1 MNKEIKYL
9 LEVQKDKE
17 NKQITIQ
24 IKSIFGKILFEY
36 TKLNNTV
43 KDTLEV
49 AVKNN
54 VNLSNADLRDA
65 NLSNADLSNAILRY
79 ANLSNADLSNAIL
92 RYANLLN
99 ADLYNAN
106 LSNANLSNV
115 HLSSADLSSA
125 NLSNADLSNAI
136 LRYANLLNADLSKAN
151 LSNAI
156 LSNANLRYA
165 NLSNAEKIRKGV
177 IIDKPVRV
185 FKKCIKN
192 NIVELELLKGSIV
205 FSINNKKCRTNK
217 AKVIS
222 INGMCEKGLK
232 CCSSYSD
239 KFIYEVGK
247 MVEVKDFDLMYNVEC
262 SSGIHFFWTKEEAED
277 YDL

>member
-1 MNKEIKYL
+1 ME
-9 LEVQKDKE
+9 E

-24 IKSIFGKILFEY
+24 IKSIFGKVLFEY
-36 TKLNNTV
+36 TKLNNTF

-49 AVKNN
+49 AVN
-54 VNLSNADLRDA
+54 SNAYLRYAD
-65 NLSNADLSNAILRY
+65 LSNADLSNADLRYVNLSNADLYNANLRY
-79 ANLSNADLSNAIL
+79 ANLSNADLSET
-92 RYANLLN
+92 
-99 ADLYNAN
+99 
-106 LSNANLSNV
+106 
-115 HLSSADLSSA
+115 
-125 NLSNADLSNAI
+125 
-136 LRYANLLNADLSKAN
+136 
-151 LSNAI
+151 
-156 LSNANLRYA
+156 
-165 NLSNAEKIRKGV
+165 EKIRKGV

-222 INGMCEKGLK
+222 INGKCEKGLK
-232 CCSSYSD
+232 CRSSYNY

-247 MVEVKDFDLMYNVEC
+247 TLEVKDFDLMYNVEC

-277 YDL
+277 YHL

>member
-1 MNKEIKYL
+1 M
-9 LEVQKDKE
+9 KE

-36 TKLNNTV
+36 TKLNNTF

-49 AVKNN
+49 AVNSN
-54 VNLSNADLRDA
+54 TNLRYANLSNANLRYADLSNADLSNANLRYADLSNADLYNANLRYADLSKADLSNA
-65 NLSNADLSNAILRY
+65 NLSNADLSK
-79 ANLSNADLSNAIL
+79 ADLSN
-92 RYANLLN
+92 
-99 ADLYNAN
+99 
-106 LSNANLSNV
+106 
-115 HLSSADLSSA
+115 
-125 NLSNADLSNAI
+125 
-136 LRYANLLNADLSKAN
+136 
-151 LSNAI
+151 
-156 LSNANLRYA
+156 A

-222 INGMCEKGLK
+222 INGVCEKGLK
-232 CCSSYSD
+232 CCSSYDD
-239 KFIYEVGK
+239 KFIYEVDK
-247 MVEVKDFDLMYNVEC
+247 TVEVKDFDLMYNVEC

-277 YDL
+277 YVL

>member
-1 MNKEIKYL
+1 ME
-9 LEVQKDKE
+9 E

-24 IKSIFGKILFEY
+24 IKSIFGEILFEY

-49 AVKNN
+49 AVK
-54 VNLSNADLRDA
+54 S
-65 NLSNADLSNAILRY
+65 
-79 ANLSNADLSNAIL
+79 
-92 RYANLLN
+92 
-99 ADLYNAN
+99 NAN
-106 LSNANLSNV
+106 LSNANLSN
-115 HLSSADLSSA
+115 A
-125 NLSNADLSNAI
+125 NLSNADLRCANLYSANLSNAN
-136 LRYANLLNADLSKAN
+136 LFNANLYNAVLSNADLRRANLSDADLSNANLSNANLSKAN
-151 LSNAI
+151 LSNA
-156 LSNANLRYA
+156 NLD
-165 NLSNAEKIRKGV
+165 EKEKLRKGV
-177 IIDKPVRV
+177 IIDNPVRV
-185 FKKCIKN
+185 FKKCIGN

-232 CCSSYSD
+232 CYSSYNN

-247 MVEVKDFDLMYNVEC
+247 TVEVKDFDLMYNVEC

-277 YDL
+277 YRL

>member
-1 MNKEIKYL
+1 M
-9 LEVQKDKE
+9 KE

-24 IKSIFGKILFEY
+24 IKSIFGKVLFEY
-36 TKLNNTV
+36 TKLNNIL

-49 AVKNN
+49 AVN
-54 VNLSNADLRDA
+54 SNADLRYTD
-65 NLSNADLSNAILRY
+65 LSNADLSNADLSNADLSNANLRYADLSNADLRY
-79 ANLSNADLSNAIL
+79 ANLSNADL
-92 RYANLLN
+92 
-99 ADLYNAN
+99 
-106 LSNANLSNV
+106 
-115 HLSSADLSSA
+115 
-125 NLSNADLSNAI
+125 
-136 LRYANLLNADLSKAN
+136 
-151 LSNAI
+151 
-156 LSNANLRYA
+156 RYA
-165 NLSNAEKIRKGV
+165 NLSNAYLDEKEKLRKGV

-222 INGMCEKGLK
+222 INGKCEKGLK
-232 CCSSYSD
+232 CRSSYNY

-247 MVEVKDFDLMYNVEC
+247 TLEVKDFDLMYNVEC

-277 YDL
+277 YVL

>member
-1 MNKEIKYL
+1 M
-9 LEVQKDKE
+9 KE

-24 IKSIFGKILFEY
+24 IKSRFGGILLFEY
-36 TKLNNTV
+36 TKLNNTF

-54 VNLSNADLRDA
+54 ANLSKANLSNADLRYANLSNA
-65 NLSNADLSNAILRY
+65 NLSNADLFNANLSKANLSNADLRY
-79 ANLSNADLSNAIL
+79 ANLSNADLFN
-92 RYANLLN
+92 ANLSN
-99 ADLYNAN
+99 VD
-106 LSNANLSNV
+106 LSNANLSN
-115 HLSSADLSSA
+115 ADLPES
-125 NLSNADLSNAI
+125 
-136 LRYANLLNADLSKAN
+136 
-151 LSNAI
+151 
-156 LSNANLRYA
+156 
-165 NLSNAEKIRKGV
+165 EKIRKGV

-232 CCSSYSD
+232 CSSVYD
-239 KFIYEVGK
+239 RNFIYEVGK
-247 MVEVKDFDLMYNVEC
+247 TVEVKDFDLMYNVEC

-277 YDL
+277 YKL

>member
-1 MNKEIKYL
+1 M
-9 LEVQKDKE
+9 KE

-24 IKSIFGKILFEY
+24 IKSIFGEILFEY

-49 AVKNN
+49 AVNHNAKLYNAD
-54 VNLSNADLRDA
+54 LSNADLRYVNLYNAKLYNA
-65 NLSNADLSNAILRY
+65 NLSNADLSNADLRY
-79 ANLSNADLSNAIL
+79 ANLYNAK
-92 RYANLLN
+92 
-99 ADLYNAN
+99 LYNF
-106 LSNANLSNV
+106 
-115 HLSSADLSSA
+115 
-125 NLSNADLSNAI
+125 
-136 LRYANLLNADLSKAN
+136 
-151 LSNAI
+151 
-156 LSNANLRYA
+156 
-165 NLSNAEKIRKGV
+165 EKLRKGV

-185 FKKCIKN
+185 FKKCIGN

-232 CCSSYSD
+232 CRSSFD
-239 KFIYEVGK
+239 NKFIYKVGK
-247 MVEVKDFDLMYNVEC
+247 TVEVKDFDLMYNVEC

-277 YDL
+277 YSL

>member
-1 MNKEIKYL
+1 M
-9 LEVQKDKE
+9 KE

-24 IKSIFGKILFEY
+24 IKSIFGKVLFEY

-54 VNLSNADLRDA
+54 
-65 NLSNADLSNAILRY
+65 
-79 ANLSNADLSNAIL
+79 
-92 RYANLLN
+92 
-99 ADLYNAN
+99 AN
-106 LSNANLSNV
+106 LSNANLSN
-115 HLSSADLSSA
+115 ADLRYAYLSNA
-125 NLSNADLSNAI
+125 YLSNADL
-136 LRYANLLNADLSKAN
+136 RYAD
-151 LSNAI
+151 
-156 LSNANLRYA
+156 LSNANLT
-165 NLSNAEKIRKGV
+165 NDEKIRKGV

-217 AKVIS
+217 VKVIS
-222 INGMCEKGLK
+222 INGKCEKGLK
-232 CCSSYSD
+232 CRSSYNY

-247 MVEVKDFDLMYNVEC
+247 TLEVKDFDLMYNVEC

-277 YDL
+277 YVL

>member
-1 MNKEIKYL
+1 MKK
-9 LEVQKDKE
+9 

-24 IKSIFGKILFEY
+24 IKSIFEEILFEY
-36 TKLNNTV
+36 TKLNNTA
-43 KDTLEV
+43 KDTLEI
-49 AVKNN
+49 AVKSNA
-54 VNLSNADLRDA
+54 NLKYADLRYT
-65 NLSNADLSNAILRY
+65 NLS
-79 ANLSNADLSNAIL
+79 
-92 RYANLLN
+92 N

-106 LSNANLSNV
+106 LRY
-115 HLSSADLSSA
+115 ADLFD
-125 NLSNADLSNAI
+125 AD
-136 LRYANLLNADLSKAN
+136 
-151 LSNAI
+151 

-165 NLSNAEKIRKGV
+165 NLSKANLGYAGLSNADLSNADLSNVNLSNTDLSNAEKIRKGV

-192 NIVELELLKGSIV
+192 TIVELELLKGSIV

-222 INGMCEKGLK
+222 INGKCEKGLK
-232 CCSSYSD
+232 CCSSYNN

-247 MVEVKDFDLMYNVEC
+247 TVEVKDFDLMYNVEC

-277 YDL
+277 YVL

>member
-1 MNKEIKYL
+1 ME
-9 LEVQKDKE
+9 E

-24 IKSIFGKILFEY
+24 IKSIFGKVLFEY

-54 VNLSNADLRDA
+54 ADLT
-65 NLSNADLSNAILRY
+65 NADLSNANLFNTILYNADLRY
-79 ANLSNADLSNAIL
+79 ANLYNADLTNADLTKADL
-92 RYANLLN
+92 RYANLYN
-99 ADLYNAN
+99 ADL
-106 LSNANLSNV
+106 
-115 HLSSADLSSA
+115 D
-125 NLSNADLSNAI
+125 
-136 LRYANLLNADLSKAN
+136 
-151 LSNAI
+151 
-156 LSNANLRYA
+156 
-165 NLSNAEKIRKGV
+165 EKEKLRKGV

-222 INGMCEKGLK
+222 INGVCEKGLK
-232 CCSSYSD
+232 CCSLCND
-239 KFIYEVGK
+239 KFIYEVDK
-247 MVEVKDFDLMYNVEC
+247 TVEVKDFDLMYNVEC
-262 SSGIHFFWTKEEAED
+262 GSGIHFFWTKEEAED
-277 YDL
+277 YVL

>member
-1 MNKEIKYL
+1 ME
-9 LEVQKDKE
+9 E

-24 IKSIFGKILFEY
+24 IKSIIGAVLFEY

-43 KDTLEV
+43 KDTLEI
-49 AVKNN
+49 AVNSN
-54 VNLSNADLRDA
+54 AYLRYANLSNA
-65 NLSNADLSNAILRY
+65 NLSNADLSNA
-79 ANLSNADLSNAIL
+79 NLSNADLSNA
-92 RYANLLN
+92 
-99 ADLYNAN
+99 D
-106 LSNANLSNV
+106 
-115 HLSSADLSSA
+115 
-125 NLSNADLSNAI
+125 
-136 LRYANLLNADLSKAN
+136 
-151 LSNAI
+151 
-156 LSNANLRYA
+156 
-165 NLSNAEKIRKGV
+165 LSNAEKIRKGV

-222 INGMCEKGLK
+222 INGKCEKGLK
-232 CCSSYSD
+232 CCSSYNN

-247 MVEVKDFDLMYNVEC
+247 TVEVKDFDLMYNVEC

-277 YDL
+277 YGL

>member
-1 MNKEIKYL
+1 ME
-9 LEVQKDKE
+9 E
-17 NKQITIQ
+17 NNQITIQ
-24 IKSIFGKILFEY
+24 IKSIYGKILFEY

-43 KDTLEV
+43 KDTLKV

-54 VNLSNADLRDA
+54 ANLSNANLSNADLRYA
-65 NLSNADLSNAILRY
+65 NLRY
-79 ANLSNADLSNAIL
+79 ANLSNADLSNADL
-92 RYANLLN
+92 RYANLF
-99 ADLYNAN
+99 
-106 LSNANLSNV
+106 
-115 HLSSADLSSA
+115 
-125 NLSNADLSNAI
+125 NADLSEV
-136 LRYANLLNADLSKAN
+136 
-151 LSNAI
+151 
-156 LSNANLRYA
+156 
-165 NLSNAEKIRKGV
+165 EKIRKGV

-185 FKKCIKN
+185 FKKCVKN

-222 INGMCEKGLK
+222 INEMCEKGLK
-232 CCSSYSD
+232 CCSSYND

-247 MVEVKDFDLMYNVEC
+247 TVEVKDFDLMYNVEC